1 MIAAGAGKA
10 SRSRRIFAC
19 SLARGHLKKPPKVR
33 RRLPSIFRPRLF
45 VLRLG
50 SATTLADLS
59 TSLPSTDIS
68 FAKNISVNSHGLPNA
83 NLGKI

>member
-1 MIAAGAGKA
+1 
-10 SRSRRIFAC
+10 
-19 SLARGHLKKPPKVR
+19 
-33 RRLPSIFRPRLF
+33 
-45 VLRLG
+45 LRLG